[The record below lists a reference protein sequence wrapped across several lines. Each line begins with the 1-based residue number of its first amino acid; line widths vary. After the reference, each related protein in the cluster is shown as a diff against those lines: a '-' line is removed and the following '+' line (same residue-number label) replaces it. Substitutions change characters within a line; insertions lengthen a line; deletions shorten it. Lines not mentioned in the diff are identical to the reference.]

1 MRVFTIG
8 FTNKPASRFFQLLRD
23 SGACRVVD
31 VRLNNSSQLAGFAK
45 RDDLRFFL
53 TELCS
58 MDYAHLPALAPTKQL
73 LSDYRKRRCSWR
85 NYESRFLDL
94 MRERRVERTVSRDL
108 LSDACLLCSEH
119 RPVKCH
125 RRLVVEY
132 LDEHWGGLDITH
144 LGRSGQHRR
153 DPCHPGRLLADE
165 CDRRRLDSRQA
176 AARLG
181 VDRVELARVT
191 GERAPLTPE
200 LAVRLEGADWG
211 SAEFWMRLQSE
222 HGLAQS
228 RRRAAV

>member
-8 FTNKPASRFFQLLRD
+8 FTKKPASRFFRLLQE
-23 SGACRVVD
+23 SGARRVVD

-53 TELCS
+53 AELCS
-58 MDYAHLPALAPTKQL
+58 MDYVHLPALAPTKQL
-73 LSDYRKRRCSWR
+73 LSDYRKRRCSWSD
-85 NYESRFLDL
+85 YESRFFDL
-94 MRERRVERTVSRDL
+94 MRERRVERTMSKDM

-144 LGRSGQHRR
+144 LGHSEEHRR
-153 DPCHPGRLLADE
+153 SPSHPGRLLADE
-165 CDRRRLDSRQA
+165 CDRRGLDSRQA
-176 AARLG
+176 AVRLG
-181 VDRVELARVT
+181 VDRVELVRVT
-191 GERAPLTPE
+191 GKQAPLTPE
-200 LAVRLEGADWG
+200 LAVRLEDANWG

-222 HGLAQS
+222 HGLAQA